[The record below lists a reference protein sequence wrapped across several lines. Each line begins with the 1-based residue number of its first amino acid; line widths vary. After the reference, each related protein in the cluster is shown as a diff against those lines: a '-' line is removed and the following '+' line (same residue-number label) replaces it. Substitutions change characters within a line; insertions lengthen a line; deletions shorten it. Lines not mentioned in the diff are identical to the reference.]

1 MQVINRNM
9 WCVLS
14 WEGTVSEHDYKRPDL
29 NDVQPILEGWK
40 GPGGLCRQDRLGE
53 GNSMCKIYSREE
65 SVLKLK
71 RNQIFLFRFYLH
83 IFNCLITITL
93 VSKGKWTVISWPST
107 MCQALFLMLCISKWI
122 SYEALIFWRLISKL
136 IIFPFLHASFEI
148 YYISEQQLPSTQLCK
163 FQS

>member
-1 MQVINRNM
+1 M

-14 WEGTVSEHDYKRPDL
+14 WERTVSEHDYKRPNLD
-29 NDVQPILEGWK
+29 DVQPILEGWK
-40 GPGGLCRQDRLGE
+40 GPGGLCRQDHLGE
-53 GNSMCKIYSREE
+53 RNSMCKIYSREE

-71 RNQIFLFRFYLH
+71 RDQIFLFRFYLH
-83 IFNCLITITL
+83 IFNCLMTIIL
-93 VSKGKWTVISWPST
+93 VSKGKWTIISWPYT
-107 MCQALFLMLCISKWI
+107 MCQALFLMLCISKWT

-148 YYISEQQLPSTQLCK
+148 SYIGEQQLPSTQLSK